1 MVWGCE
7 GGIFRGIDQGMSW
20 SMAAKGSRGRRG
32 RKSSEVMSK
41 REKQTAFNI
50 LINGFVR
57 RPALGLVFSRIR
69 TARDWQMACR
79 ANVLSKGCPQV
90 RLPVPSP
97 TSTQ

>member
-32 RKSSEVMSK
+32 QKSSEVMSK
-41 REKQTAFNI
+41 GEKLTTFNI
-50 LINGFVR
+50 FINGFVR

-69 TARDWQMACR
+69 AARDWQMASLACR
-79 ANVLSKGCPQV
+79 VNVLSKGCPQV
-90 RLPVPSP
+90 RLSP
-97 TSTQ
+97 TQ